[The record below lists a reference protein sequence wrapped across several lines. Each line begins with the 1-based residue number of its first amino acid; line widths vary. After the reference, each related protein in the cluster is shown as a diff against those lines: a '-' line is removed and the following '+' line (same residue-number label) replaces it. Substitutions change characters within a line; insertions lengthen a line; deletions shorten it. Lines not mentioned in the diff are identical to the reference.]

1 MITGDHEYLYNITFF
16 NATAQ
21 GRGGAVFLQDNTN
34 ITFDSCRFLGCE
46 ALGIA
51 NNTWDDYKSEYDH
64 KGYNYKL
71 TGHGGAIAFDIGA
84 TDALIKNSE
93 FIYNYARRDGGAIN
107 IALNSFNATIENCNF
122 TNNSAGDD
130 GGAINWEGN
139 LGFVKYSKFYN
150 NTAVAFA
157 DPVTGAS
164 SSRGGTVFIKGDNVT
179 IDGSSINIST
189 VLHNK
194 GDLDRTDGGA
204 MVITGTNTHILN
216 SQFDTCWSP
225 YVAGAIRVIGNY
237 SLIDN
242 CSFINCNA
250 TKDGGA
256 LYIEGLYCNLSNSTF
271 DDNFVG
277 DDGGAIFWQG
287 DLGTIYNITCT
298 NNRCED
304 LGYSTPN
311 GGTISLVGHNVTIA
325 KSSFK
330 QTYAKVSGG
339 AIFITGNYINIT
351 DTSFDNCRVYKN
363 ITSVPGKAYVNG
375 GGALYL
381 FGDYTSILNC
391 TFHNCEGREG
401 GAVYIQGNDVK
412 IDKSSTNFTNAVTG
426 GAIYIYGIR
435 ANIINSTFDLSYAS
449 TSGGAI
455 YSTGSYSNVIDSNF
469 TDNLAEY
476 DGGAIYWQGTSQF
489 DNSKFNVVDGCT
501 FVRNTAYALSG
512 LDSTRGGGAIFW
524 SQKGSNGAVKNS
536 KFINNSVQT
545 NHKADGGAILW
556 DQSFHGIIDNC
567 IFDGNY
573 ITSIM
578 INNNKLYIQGGAVF
592 LRAANNY
599 TISNCIFKNCWSDKE
614 GGAMYLST
622 RNPSG
627 TMNPIGVWVIN
638 VTFINNTA
646 KALGPVSSDNTMGGG
661 AVFVKE
667 CTRAYFEN
675 VTFINNT
682 ANNGGAF
689 SLSPQE
695 DTIEFNKCT
704 FIGNKA
710 EDDGGAIWVGKFS
723 LKLYDAVFYDNV
735 ADGRGGAIFNLGGF
749 SYSNLTFINNSA
761 YQGGAISW
769 FRDGEKIIQHL
780 VFINNTAYQGG
791 AMYLPSLTK
800 SSTNRIQNNNF
811 TNNFA
816 YYGGAIYAGV
826 TNVYI
831 SNNNFTKNS
840 ADYGGAIYQ
849 PNAIF
854 TISITN
860 SIFDENNAIYG
871 GALDLGATSNSDAAN
886 KIVQYCNFTNNK
898 AVDGG
903 AIYVNGSYQRVLNC
917 IFDKNNASGNGGSIY
932 VVKSLSS
939 TTIQD
944 STFTNSY
951 ARNGGAIYKDNSAT
965 ATLIIRNDTFI
976 DNTAARN
983 GGAVLYIMAGE
994 KYRDYNDFDERA
1006 TVSPTTMRTT
1016 YSEIGITDS
1025 LFRNN
1030 NDYQLIITTI
1040 ALAESPT
1047 IVVYLAN
1054 PTDQDPESIYLI
1066 VNVTNS
1072 TSQVGAPIIVNKD
1085 NYDLHYNPT
1094 SKMVYVSV
1102 EDLRINGNYTISVG
1116 FSDDDY
1122 MYKEFSKNVTAKGIA
1137 MGEFELLQKTIEDE
1151 LTIQKTNPYDYYI
1164 ITLSRDYTF
1173 TRDYYNNRLDTKC
1186 INLTNID
1193 RPIIIDGNGSL
1204 INAKGF
1210 ARIFNI
1216 TASNVTLINFRLAYG
1231 NASGNFS
1238 DGVNMGG
1245 AIFWAG
1251 KYGSLVDS
1259 QLYNNYA
1266 NRGGAIYYNSSAIN
1280 CLING
1285 STFLNNTADS
1295 FGGAI
1300 DCNASRLG
1308 IFNNEF
1314 NFNTANV
1321 GGGLCREINATLGY
1335 GFNNTFRSNIAL
1347 TNGSALAWIHAKNI
1361 SINSYYF
1368 YDNVAG
1374 TNGGA
1379 IHANEG
1385 SINCEVRNCVFDNNS
1400 VNGTGLGYGGAID
1413 WNSKEGLVFNS
1424 TFTRNHASYGGAM
1437 YVGGDSEK
1445 INITESTFSEN
1456 YATLK
1461 GGAVDI
1467 RVSSVIIN
1475 SSNFYYNN
1483 ATNGGALYIG
1493 GEGHMNYVYSSIFVG
1508 NRANKGT
1515 GGAIDW
1521 VASSGTIL
1529 DSDLT
1534 GNCANY
1540 GGGIYF
1546 GGLAAQSIVRRC
1558 NFTDNHA
1565 KYTGGAIDCNS
1576 SNLLLYD
1583 SRFDSNYA
1591 QFGAAL
1597 CREVSA
1603 LGGNG
1608 SNNLF
1613 INNHAYISGA
1623 ALGWMG
1629 SADIKIINY
1638 TFINNSADVSGGAI
1652 YASPTSHNCSIID
1665 SYFENNFVTN
1675 ETLGVDSFTWIA
1687 WDETVMEFAADI
1699 TYNATLVN
1707 KTIMGETV
1715 TTYYYAY
1722 GDNYREK
1729 LGIGGAVYVIGA
1741 DSKIIN
1747 SDFIKNSA
1755 KLGGSIYVGANSG
1768 STFVEES
1775 KFESNTAYENGGAIY
1790 LYASAVHI
1798 DDSEFI
1804 DNLAIDGAALYVGGI
1819 GTSNQVHSSIF
1830 IGNNATGYG
1839 AGIYWRASAGEIKDS
1854 QFDSNN
1860 AYIGGAMYLNGVS
1873 ANTNITNS
1881 TFRFNTAIKNGGA
1894 IDSNAANI
1902 GIYNITFEA
1911 NYAGEYGAALCRE
1924 SGSTRGHGQ
1933 NNTFLYNH
1941 AGIAGAAIA
1950 WLNVKNMAIDHYY
1963 FINNTAGYSGGA
1975 IYVSRNSDN
1984 STIDFSYFEG
1994 NEIANNLEGYGGAM
2008 AILGNGSNIKNSEFV
2023 NNYAFEGGAIYTGV
2037 TSGNIHILNV
2047 TFKENEA
2054 TANGGAVEILG
2065 LAVSLNHTNFT
2076 SNTAGKSGGAIFVNS
2091 TENSNVIDRSVF
2103 NNNKATEDGGAIN
2116 WFSYPGDVLFSN
2128 FTNNQAEY
2136 GGAIHLSGISNN
2148 DKIAN
2153 VIFINNTATKNG
2165 GAIDCNA
2172 SYICLNNTLF
2182 INNYAGEFGAGLCR
2196 EAGAANGFGENN
2208 TFIDN
2213 KAGIS
2218 GAALAWLGVNGI
2230 DIHNY
2235 TFINNTA
2242 SKSGG
2247 GIYVRSDSANCKV
2260 SNCKFDNNYVTD
2272 IRDSH
2277 GGAIDW
2283 HGTRGHIFNTTFENS
2298 FALNG
2303 GSIYVAPESN
2313 MMNITESRFIASR
2326 ALSEGGSIDLY
2337 GDNVYIIK
2345 TNFSY
2350 SVSSLNGGAISAHNS
2365 NNAIIDGC
2373 LFEFNVGAGFIDE
2386 ANTASGEGGAIF
2398 WENANNVTISNTK
2411 VFDTESHANGAVS
2424 LINCNNSKLYKVH
2437 FKGEITIRNGGS
2449 VSWVNSNNITIDSC
2463 DFLDTAASYNGGSI
2477 FLNNTDKAVVKN
2489 SYFNNTSAL
2498 WGNGGGIYADGNVT
2512 FDNNTLCQYEAFDD
2526 YAGGIF
2532 VAGGNSTIINST
2544 FIGPDAIWVGE
2555 HGEAHVSENYI
2566 TGAYPNKDVK
2576 YLEKP
2581 YNPRYNKYD
2590 YAVWNDGKLYLNKN
2604 TFDYIVFNNGTITSP
2619 TTLWILD
2626 NITINETWN
2635 TTYNFWAN
2643 ITDDND
2649 NTIISVCTLDTWN
2662 DNSID
2667 GDKHY
2672 AMPYNFLQVPLAYQG
2687 KFQIMAND
2695 SGLIN
2700 PTIYY
2705 GTINVK
2711 LPTVLTINYTNT
2723 QQEQIPIVVKLSVP
2737 VESNYTF
2744 SWDKLKIKINGVSFD
2759 SFKYTRNIVNSTIGG
2774 IHWYEIYVN
2783 FTEFHMPVGTYT
2795 ITADYEG
2802 DDYHWNAYDSKEFAL
2817 FSHSIWIKVH
2827 ANDILYGGTL
2837 LVNVTSNA
2845 FNTVNGRITIRVDG
2859 KIVSVPLKLD
2869 NETGSYLYVLPNTD
2883 YPELLEP
2890 GEHMVSV
2897 IFQNGTYYETTSNE
2911 SSFRVYSLNTTVNA
2925 TTTNFTYG
2933 ENLKINVTV
2942 EKNATG
2948 YIAIR
2953 IDGVIF
2959 TAPINNGTAYFDI
2972 RSVTVGNYTIPVI
2985 YYPDNNHY
2993 NRNSTNISFVVSAT
3007 GNYNM
3012 TIISNNLTYGQNATV
3027 CVLMPEGASGN
3038 VTVYID
3044 GKLNK
3049 TLPLD
3054 SDYVAL
3060 WENIL
3065 IDAGLHNITVHY
3077 NGCDVYAPQERN
3089 VTVFV
3094 APAQWVPVINIEEG
3108 IYSQNT
3114 TFSIEVPDDFNS
3126 TYLNLTVEG
3135 VTYAIQITNG
3145 KGNKTFNNISAGM
3158 HDAVLSF
3165 NGNAR
3170 YVKNNLTAS
3179 YHIVKLTP
3187 TINLTRID
3195 DNVIVATVDGNAYGN
3210 VSFIVNG
3217 IEYVV
3222 NLTNG
3227 NATLSG
3233 KLIVGNNSVVAIYN
3247 PDGNHTSTQIS
3258 KNYVLGKIASSVNV
3272 TANDTAYGTP
3282 VKVTVQVGENQTGFV
3297 TITVNGKNY
3306 SAKINKGNATFTL
3319 IDLDVGNYT
3328 IDVVY
3333 EGDDTYLN
3341 STNHTSFNVT
3351 KLNTDL
3357 VINGGNSTYGEK
3369 AVIVVTVDAG
3379 VEGNITIKL
3388 NNTQQTTMTEKII
3401 NGKAVFN
3408 LTKLAAGNY
3417 TVNAVYNGSDIYNIN
3432 STESAT
3438 FEIKK
3443 ANPDLLF
3450 DLSSFVIYDNATMS
3464 ISINDEIVNE
3474 AVNVSFDSD
3483 TYTLFVNTPSG
3494 SNIIKTNVIS
3504 QYKSYDIVVEYGG
3517 NENFT
3522 SVKYEFERTPTKI
3535 YTYGIKIN
3543 ANNIIVGDENI
3554 ITVEVPNYVDDVVLY
3569 VNGHSF
3575 RNTSFTNN
3583 KAVFNVTSLNLKE
3596 GVYTVTAF
3604 VNDTEFDH
3612 VNFTS
3617 IFTVNKTYPAI
3628 NITVVNQSS
3637 IYVGQTVKIIVSVP
3651 LDVSDNITIMID
3663 GKEYSKKPV
3672 SGNATFEIEAI
3683 TFGNKTITAIYNG
3696 DDKYR
3701 INATTAEFNVS
3712 KYNPVI
3718 DSIVGPSGDT
3728 VLGSNVT
3735 ITVTMANVNNGTLL
3749 IEVANH
3755 NYTVEIVN
3763 KVANL
3768 TVALPIGN
3776 YTAKAYFIED
3786 DKYNANESS
3795 EIQFKVVS
3803 KLTPEI
3809 IITAPSEVN
3818 VGEAVNIT
3826 VSTNGYNLTV
3836 WINDVEQTITDGN
3849 ISFTP
3854 TKAGLYTIVAKVSE
3868 NNTVYG
3874 ASNFTVFNAHKLN
3887 ATLIIGEIV
3896 PELDKEFDIT
3906 VLNIT
3911 DGEIIIKVN
3920 DIVIPNAK
3928 FTPTVPGVYVI
3939 TVESAETD
3947 KYNAGFNM
3955 TSFSI
3960 DVKNATWIDIVA
3972 PTVVKVGE
3980 TINISVSTNG
3990 YNLTVWINGEKQII
4004 NDGNITY
4011 YVDSAGIN
4019 IIDATTTENDQMY
4032 GVSKSIMFESVKNKP
4047 TLIISEIGN
4056 VKVGDNV
4063 TIAVGGITDGSLT
4076 IKLNGVEIANN
4087 TKFTIPSAGRYTIT
4101 VESAE
4106 TGAYY
4111 AGFNLTTFEAL
4122 KLPTSINV
4130 TAEAI
4135 GDEAIIT
4142 VSNLPTN
4149 ATGYVIIKVNGTDY
4163 VININSTNEL
4173 KFIIPK
4179 TGKYDV
4185 VATYMGD
4192 DKYGLSNA
4200 TTSFN
4205 ATSTSKDVIVEVPD
4219 VVASGDVVVKVII
4232 PEDAKGNITVTIG
4245 NQTKTITAKGGENDI
4260 VISNVGPGSY
4270 DVVTTYSGDDRYSPK
4285 TITNVITVISS
4296 INVVDTLTRGVN
4308 SPYDYEAEFL
4318 DKNGLV
4324 LKNTNVQFVVKGKT
4338 YTVKTDD
4345 KGIARLPGSTLK
4357 VGSYSV
4363 TSINPVTGEQVT
4375 KKLSIVER
4383 LTDNHNVKM
4392 YFHDGTTYSVRV
4404 IGDNGKPVGAGE
4416 IVSISING
4424 VSYPEKT
4431 NSKGYAKLTINLKPG
4446 KYKVYAEYKGTK
4458 VSNKIKVKQVLKV
4471 KKTIKLKKPKKF
4483 ALKAKLKG
4491 PNKKGQKIIFKFKGK
4506 KYKAKT
4512 NKKGLAKVIIKKKIA
4527 KKLKKGKK
4535 YKYSANY
4542 FGDVVKGKVKVKK

>member
-1 MITGDHEYLYNITFF
+1 
-16 NATAQ
+16 
-21 GRGGAVFLQDNTN
+21 
-34 ITFDSCRFLGCE
+34 
-46 ALGIA
+46 
-51 NNTWDDYKSEYDH
+51 
-64 KGYNYKL
+64 
-71 TGHGGAIAFDIGA
+71 
-84 TDALIKNSE
+84 
-93 FIYNYARRDGGAIN
+93 
-107 IALNSFNATIENCNF
+107 
-122 TNNSAGDD
+122 
-130 GGAINWEGN
+130 
-139 LGFVKYSKFYN
+139 
-150 NTAVAFA
+150 
-157 DPVTGAS
+157 
-164 SSRGGTVFIKGDNVT
+164 
-179 IDGSSINIST
+179 
-189 VLHNK
+189 
-194 GDLDRTDGGA
+194 
-204 MVITGTNTHILN
+204 
-216 SQFDTCWSP
+216 
-225 YVAGAIRVIGNY
+225 
-237 SLIDN
+237 
-242 CSFINCNA
+242 
-250 TKDGGA
+250 
-256 LYIEGLYCNLSNSTF
+256 
-271 DDNFVG
+271 
-277 DDGGAIFWQG
+277 
-287 DLGTIYNITCT
+287 
-298 NNRCED
+298 
-304 LGYSTPN
+304 
-311 GGTISLVGHNVTIA
+311 
-325 KSSFK
+325 
-330 QTYAKVSGG
+330 
-339 AIFITGNYINIT
+339 
-351 DTSFDNCRVYKN
+351 
-363 ITSVPGKAYVNG
+363 
-375 GGALYL
+375 
-381 FGDYTSILNC
+381 
-391 TFHNCEGREG
+391 
-401 GAVYIQGNDVK
+401 
-412 IDKSSTNFTNAVTG
+412 
-426 GAIYIYGIR
+426 
-435 ANIINSTFDLSYAS
+435 
-449 TSGGAI
+449 
-455 YSTGSYSNVIDSNF
+455 
-469 TDNLAEY
+469 
-476 DGGAIYWQGTSQF
+476 
-489 DNSKFNVVDGCT
+489 
-501 FVRNTAYALSG
+501 
-512 LDSTRGGGAIFW
+512 
-524 SQKGSNGAVKNS
+524 
-536 KFINNSVQT
+536 
-545 NHKADGGAILW
+545 
-556 DQSFHGIIDNC
+556 
-567 IFDGNY
+567 
-573 ITSIM
+573 
-578 INNNKLYIQGGAVF
+578 
-592 LRAANNY
+592 
-599 TISNCIFKNCWSDKE
+599 
-614 GGAMYLST
+614 
-622 RNPSG
+622 
-627 TMNPIGVWVIN
+627 
-638 VTFINNTA
+638 
-646 KALGPVSSDNTMGGG
+646 
-661 AVFVKE
+661 
-667 CTRAYFEN
+667 
-675 VTFINNT
+675 
-682 ANNGGAF
+682 
-689 SLSPQE
+689 
-695 DTIEFNKCT
+695 
-704 FIGNKA
+704 
-710 EDDGGAIWVGKFS
+710 
-723 LKLYDAVFYDNV
+723 
-735 ADGRGGAIFNLGGF
+735 
-749 SYSNLTFINNSA
+749 
-761 YQGGAISW
+761 
-769 FRDGEKIIQHL
+769 
-780 VFINNTAYQGG
+780 
-791 AMYLPSLTK
+791 
-800 SSTNRIQNNNF
+800 
-811 TNNFA
+811 
-816 YYGGAIYAGV
+816 
-826 TNVYI
+826 
-831 SNNNFTKNS
+831 
-840 ADYGGAIYQ
+840 
-849 PNAIF
+849 
-854 TISITN
+854 
-860 SIFDENNAIYG
+860 
-871 GALDLGATSNSDAAN
+871 
-886 KIVQYCNFTNNK
+886 
-898 AVDGG
+898 
-903 AIYVNGSYQRVLNC
+903 
-917 IFDKNNASGNGGSIY
+917 
-932 VVKSLSS
+932 
-939 TTIQD
+939 
-944 STFTNSY
+944 
-951 ARNGGAIYKDNSAT
+951 
-965 ATLIIRNDTFI
+965 
-976 DNTAARN
+976 
-983 GGAVLYIMAGE
+983 
-994 KYRDYNDFDERA
+994 
-1006 TVSPTTMRTT
+1006 
-1016 YSEIGITDS
+1016 
-1025 LFRNN
+1025 
-1030 NDYQLIITTI
+1030 
-1040 ALAESPT
+1040 
-1047 IVVYLAN
+1047 
-1054 PTDQDPESIYLI
+1054 
-1066 VNVTNS
+1066 
-1072 TSQVGAPIIVNKD
+1072 QVGVSNIFNKD

-1122 MYKEFSKNVTAKGIA
+1122 MYKEFSKNVTARGIA

-1151 LTIQKTNPYDYYI
+1151 LTIQKTNPYDYYL

-1475 SSNFYYNN
+1475 ASNFYYNN
-1483 ATNGGALYIG
+1483 ATDGGALYIG
-1493 GEGHMNYVYSSIFVG
+1493 GQGHMNYVYSSIFVG

-1521 VASSGTIL
+1521 VASSGTII

-1576 SNLLLYD
+1576 SKLLLYD

-1603 LGGNG
+1603 IGGNG

-1613 INNHAYISGA
+1613 INNHAYVSGA

-1665 SYFENNFVTN
+1665 SHFENNFVTN

-1804 DNLAIDGAALYVGGI
+1804 DNLAIDGAALYVGGV

-1941 AGIAGAAIA
+1941 AGIAGAALA
-1950 WLNVKNMAIDHYY
+1950 WLNVKNMVIDHYY

-1984 STIDFSYFEG
+1984 STIDFCYFEG

-2172 SYICLNNTLF
+2172 TYICLNNTLF

-2283 HGTRGHIFNTTFENS
+2283 HGTMGHIFNTTFENS

-2326 ALSEGGSIDLY
+2326 ALGEGGSIDLY

-2350 SVSSLNGGAISAHNS
+2350 SVSSVNGGAISAHNS

-2604 TFDYIVFNNGTITSP
+2604 TFDYIVFNNGTIASP

-2672 AMPYNFLQVPLAYQG
+2672 AMPYNFLQIPLTYQG

-2700 PTIYY
+2700 PTVYSA
-2705 GTINVK
+2705 TINVK
-2711 LPTVLTINYTNT
+2711 LPTTLTINYTNT

-2744 SWDKLKIKINGVSFD
+2744 SWDQLKIKINGVSFD
-2759 SFKYTRNIVNSTIGG
+2759 SFKYTRNIVNSTIAG

-2802 DDYHWNAYDSKEFAL
+2802 DDYHWYAYDSKEFAL
-2817 FSHSIWIKVH
+2817 FSHSMWIKVH

-2883 YPELLEP
+2883 YPDLLEP

-2897 IFQNGTYYETTSNE
+2897 IFENGTYYEITSNE
-2911 SSFRVYSLNTTVNA
+2911 SSFRVYSLNTTVNV

-2953 IDGVIF
+2953 IDNVIF

-2972 RSVTVGNYTIPVI
+2972 RSVRVGNYTIPVT

-2993 NRNSTNISFVVSAT
+2993 NANSTNLSFVVSAT
-3007 GNYNM
+3007 GNYTM

-3038 VTVYID
+3038 VTVCID

-3065 IDAGLHNITVHY
+3065 IDAGLHNITVRY

-3094 APAQWVPVINIEEG
+3094 TSAQWTPVINIDDG
-3108 IYSQNT
+3108 IYGQNT

-3126 TYLNLTVEG
+3126 TYVNLTVEG

-3158 HDAVLSF
+3158 HEVVLSF

-3170 YVKNNLTAS
+3170 YVENNFTAS

-3195 DNVIVATVDGNAYGN
+3195 DNVIVATVDGNAKGN

-3233 KLIVGNNSVVAIYN
+3233 KLIIGNNSVVAIYN
-3247 PDGNHTSTQIS
+3247 PDENHTSTQIS

-3417 TVNAVYNGSDIYNIN
+3417 TVNAVYNGNDIYSIN
-3432 STESAT
+3432 NTESAT

-3443 ANPDLLF
+3443 ANPDLRF

-3554 ITVEVPNYVDDVVLY
+3554 ITVEVPNHVDDVVLY
-3569 VNGHSF
+3569 VNDHSF

-3596 GVYTVTAF
+3596 GIYTVTAF

-3612 VNFTS
+3612 INFTS

-3651 LDVSDNITIMID
+3651 LDVSDNVTIMID

-3803 KLTPEI
+3803 KLTPKI

-3854 TKAGLYTIVAKVSE
+3854 TKVGLYTIVAKVSE

-3896 PELDKEFDIT
+3896 PELGKEFDIT

-3960 DVKNATWIDIVA
+3960 DIKNATWIDIVA

-4011 YVDSAGIN
+4011 YVASAGIN
-4019 IIDATTTENDQMY
+4019 IIDATTTENDYMY

-4106 TGAYY
+4106 TGVYY

-4149 ATGYVIIKVNGTDY
+4149 ATGYVIINVNGTDY

-4173 KFIIPK
+4173 KFTIPK

-4285 TITNVITVISS
+4285 TITNDITVISS

-4318 DKNGLV
+4318 DKYGLV

-4345 KGIARLPGSTLK
+4345 KGIARLSGSTLK

-4535 YKYSANY
+4535 YKYSADY